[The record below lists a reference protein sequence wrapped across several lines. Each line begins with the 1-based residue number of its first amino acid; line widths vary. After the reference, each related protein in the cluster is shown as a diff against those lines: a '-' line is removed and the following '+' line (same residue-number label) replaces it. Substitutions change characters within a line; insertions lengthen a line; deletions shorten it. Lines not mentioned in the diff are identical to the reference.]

1 MMTESFDSTY
11 MMKNFIILLLSLFSF
26 QLSAQKDS
34 LFASEEIAMGPIK
47 GTLTSPLNSPK
58 KLNLVIL
65 IAGSGPT
72 DRDGNNPMMKNNS
85 LKMLA
90 EALSS
95 KGVAVLR
102 YDKRLIAQSKVPDLK
117 EADLR
122 FDTYINDASDWLE
135 KMKSG
140 KKYANI
146 IIAGHSE
153 GSLIGMVAAKNAK
166 ANAFISIAGAGDPA
180 DQILKKQLSAQP
192 KMVQDLCFPIIDS
205 LKAGKLVA
213 NVSPMLNSLFRASV
227 QPYLVSW
234 FKYNPSVEIAK
245 LSIPSF
251 IIQGTNDIQIGIED
265 AKVLNANA
273 KNSQMLLIE
282 NMNHVLKI
290 ISGDRTANIQT
301 YSNPTLPISPQIVD
315 GIMQFVQKL

>member
-1 MMTESFDSTY
+1 
-11 MMKNFIILLLSLFSF
+11 MKQFFLLLCSLLVF

-34 LFASEEIAMGPIK
+34 LFVSEEVALGPIK
-47 GTLTSPLNSPK
+47 GTLTSPVNPSK
-58 KLNLVIL
+58 KLPLVIL

-85 LKMLA
+85 LKMVA
-90 EALSS
+90 EALSA
-95 KGVAVLR
+95 KGIAVLR
-102 YDKRLIAQSKVPDLK
+102 YDKRLIAKSQVPDLK

-122 FDTYINDASDWLE
+122 FDTYINDVSDWIA
-135 KMKSG
+135 KMKAE
-140 KKYANI
+140 KKYAKI

-153 GSLIGMVAAKNAK
+153 GSLIGMVAAHLSQ

-205 LKAGKLVA
+205 LKAGKTVS

-227 QPYLVSW
+227 QPYLISW
-234 FKYNPSVEIAK
+234 FKYNPATEIAK
-245 LSIPSF
+245 LKVPTL
-251 IIQGTNDIQIGIED
+251 IIQGTNDIQISTDD
-265 AKVLNANA
+265 ANTLYA
-273 KNSQMLLIE
+273 KSQKGQLLVIE

-290 ISGDRTANIQT
+290 VQGDKAANIQS
-301 YSNPTLPISPQIVD
+301 YSNPSLPLSTQLVD
-315 GIMQFVQKL
+315 GIVQFVQKQ

>member
-1 MMTESFDSTY
+1 
-11 MMKNFIILLLSLFSF
+11 MKYIFLLLSLLTF

-34 LFASEEIAMGPIK
+34 LFASEEIALGPIK

-58 KLNLVIL
+58 NLNLVIL

-85 LKMLA
+85 LKMVA
-90 EALSS
+90 EALSRN
-95 KGVAVLR
+95 GIAVLR
-102 YDKRLIAQSKVPDLK
+102 YDKRLIAKSQVPDLK

-122 FDTYINDASDWLE
+122 FDTYINDVSDWIT
-135 KMKSG
+135 KMKAE
-140 KKYANI
+140 KKYAKI

-153 GSLIGMVAAKNAK
+153 GSLIGMVAAHLSQ

-180 DQILKKQLSAQP
+180 DQILKKQLGAQP

-205 LKAGKLVA
+205 LKAGKIVS

-227 QPYLVSW
+227 QPYLISW
-234 FKYNPSVEIAK
+234 FKYNPATEIAK
-245 LSIPSF
+245 LKVPTL
-251 IIQGTNDIQIGIED
+251 IIQGTNDIQISMDD
-265 AKVLNANA
+265 ANTLYA
-273 KNSQMLLIE
+273 KSQKGQLLVIE

-290 ISGDRTANIQT
+290 VPGDKAANIQS
-301 YSNPTLPISPQIVD
+301 YSNPSLPLSTQLVD
-315 GIMQFVQKL
+315 GIVQFVQKQ

>member
-1 MMTESFDSTY
+1 MKHFFLLVVSF
-11 MMKNFIILLLSLFSF
+11 ISF
-26 QLSAQKDS
+26 TALAQKDS
-34 LFASEEIAMGPIK
+34 LFVSEEIALGPIK
-47 GTLTSPLNSPK
+47 GTLTSPLKSTK

-90 EALSS
+90 EALASN
-95 KGVAVLR
+95 GMAVLR

-122 FDTYINDASDWLE
+122 FDTYINDAADWVK
-135 KMKSG
+135 KMKAE
-140 KKYANI
+140 KKFAKI

-153 GSLIGMVAAKNAK
+153 GSLIGMIAAQNAD
-166 ANAFISIAGAGDPA
+166 AFVSIAGAGDSA
-180 DQILKKQLSAQP
+180 DQILKKQLSTQP

-205 LKAGKLVA
+205 LKAGKLVS
-213 NVSPMLNSLFRASV
+213 NVSPMLNSLFRPSV

-234 FKYNPSVEIAK
+234 FKYNPATEITK
-245 LSIPSF
+245 LTIPTL
-251 IIQGTNDIQIGIED
+251 IIQGTNDLQITTDD
-265 AKVLNANA
+265 ATILYKNA
-273 KNSQMLLIE
+273 KFGQWLLVE

-290 ISGDRTANIQT
+290 VSADRAENMQA
-301 YSNPTLPISPQIVD
+301 YSNPNLPLAEKLVE
-315 GIMQFVQKL
+315 GIIQFVQKQ

>member
-1 MMTESFDSTY
+1 
-11 MMKNFIILLLSLFSF
+11 MKHFLLLFVAFISF
-26 QLSAQKDS
+26 TALAQKDS
-34 LFASEEIAMGPIK
+34 LFVSEEIALGPIK
-47 GTLTSPLNSPK
+47 GTLTNPLKSNK

-90 EALSS
+90 EALASN
-95 KGVAVLR
+95 GIAVLR
-102 YDKRLIAQSKVPDLK
+102 YDKRLIAQSQVPDLK

-122 FDTYINDASDWLE
+122 FDTYINDASDWVK
-135 KMKSG
+135 KMKAE
-140 KKYANI
+140 KKFAKI

-153 GSLIGMVAAKNAK
+153 GSLIGMIAAQNTD
-166 ANAFISIAGAGDPA
+166 AFVSIAGAGDPA
-180 DQILKKQLSAQP
+180 DQILKKQLSTQP

-205 LKAGKLVA
+205 LKAGKLVS

-234 FKYNPSVEIAK
+234 FKYNPAIEITK
-245 LSIPSF
+245 LTIPTL
-251 IIQGTNDIQIGIED
+251 IIQGTNDLQITADD
-265 AKVLNANA
+265 ANVLYKNA
-273 KNSQMLLIE
+273 KFGQLLMIE

-290 ISGDRTANIQT
+290 VTGDRAANMQA
-301 YSNPTLPISPQIVD
+301 YSNPILPLSEKLVD
-315 GIMQFVQKL
+315 GIVQFVKKQ

>member
-1 MMTESFDSTY
+1 
-11 MMKNFIILLLSLFSF
+11 MKHFFILLLSLLTF

-34 LFASEEIAMGPIK
+34 LFVSEEIAMGPIK
-47 GTLTSPLNSPK
+47 GTLTRPLNPSK

-85 LKMLA
+85 LKMVA
-90 EALSS
+90 EALSA
-95 KGVAVLR
+95 KGIAVLR
-102 YDKRLIAQSKVPDLK
+102 YDKRLIAKSQVPDLK

-122 FDTYINDASDWLE
+122 FDTYINDVSDWIT
-135 KMKSG
+135 KMKAE
-140 KKYANI
+140 KKYAKI

-153 GSLIGMVAAKNAK
+153 GSLIGMVAAHMSQV
-166 ANAFISIAGAGDPA
+166 NAFVSIAGAGDPA

-234 FKYNPSVEIAK
+234 FKYNPATEIAK
-245 LSIPSF
+245 LTIPTL
-251 IIQGTNDIQIGIED
+251 IIQGTNDIQISTED
-265 AKVLNANA
+265 AKNLSSTA
-273 KNSQMLLIE
+273 KNGQLLMIE

-290 ISGDRTANIQT
+290 VPVDKAANIQS
-301 YSNPTLPISPQIVD
+301 YSNPSLPISQQLVD
-315 GIMQFVQKL
+315 GIIQFVKKQ